1 VYYYT
6 EFEFEWGSSSM
17 FKSIRFL
24 ALICLLA
31 CTPAFAA
38 GSAIAGTWNLTADTA
53 DGEMRWTMVVKDDGG
68 KLSGTASA
76 SQGDYTLEEP
86 RLDGNEFSFK
96 ITLEDAV
103 YRVSMVIDG
112 SRVSGKWNGPSDR
125 GKISGTKRP

>member
-1 VYYYT
+1 
-6 EFEFEWGSSSM
+6 M
-17 FKSIRFL
+17 FKSICFA

-31 CTPAFAA
+31 CVPGFAA
-38 GSAIAGTWNLTADTA
+38 GSAISGTWNLTADTA

-76 SQGDYTLEEP
+76 SQGDYTMEDP

-96 ITLEDAV
+96 ITFDGAV

-112 SRVSGKWNGPSDR
+112 SRVVGKWSGPSDG